1 MKAIAITLILVI
13 LTVNTAA
20 ASSPD
25 DANFTPIPT
34 PVHNISIPP
43 TIHPTAVTTVTPTP
57 TSTPTATIIYEPVKP
72 ESEITYN
79 CNGKVT
85 NDYKNCKRLPGFEAV
100 LAIAGILSYV
110 VIRRK

>member
-1 MKAIAITLILVI
+1 MKSIAIELIVVI

-25 DANFTPIPT
+25 EAPT
-34 PVHNISIPP
+34 PAPIHNISIPP
-43 TIHPTAVTTVTPTP
+43 TIQPISTTPTP
-57 TSTPTATIIYEPVKP
+57 TPTPPPTATVIYEPVNP

-85 NDYKNCKRLPGFEAV
+85 NDYKNCKRLPGFEV
-100 LAIAGILSYV
+100 ILAIAGIFFYV
-110 VIRRK
+110 VIWRKCND